1 MHAVQYY
8 EMHASHPFRIFAVSG
23 FLTIAIGVL
32 MLYVGGFSLLW
43 LYAILVL
50 LEVTFS
56 FDNAVINSKI
66 LMRLS
71 PLWQTLFLTVGI
83 FFAVFVVRFLFPI
96 LIVMLATGLPG
107 DKVVDLALNDP
118 DEYAHHVENAG
129 PMIEAFGGT
138 FLLMIGVY
146 YFVDRQKDVHWLSR
160 IESGLSKVARIRF
173 IKLASMLV
181 LAGVLFFTVE
191 HDVRQAVLISSL
203 LGIALHVGLESLS
216 SFFEKRNDNSESPGS
231 SSVSHMD
238 AEQDA
243 SEAHSRA
250 YKKYG
255 DASTGAGNTALR
267 HKSSAQAAE
276 LSGRTTMRQA
286 GRQQVGWAAFASFMY
301 LQVLDASFSLDG
313 VIGAFA
319 ITDMVL
325 LIMAGLGAGALWV
338 RSLTVYLV
346 RNGTLAKYRYLSHGA
361 HWAILALGLVMIAK
375 LYHVEMPEYVTGSL
389 GLIFITTA
397 VVSSIIEKRRLKV
410 Q

>member
-1 MHAVQYY
+1 MHKN
-8 EMHASHPFRIFAVSG
+8 HPFRIFAISG

-32 MLYVGGFSLLW
+32 MFYIGGFSLLW

-96 LIVMLATGLPG
+96 LIVMLTTGLSG
-107 DKVVDLALNDP
+107 DRVVDLALNHP
-118 DEYAHHVENAG
+118 DDYADEVEKAG

-146 YFVDRQKDVHWLSR
+146 YFVDRQKNVHWLSR
-160 IESGLSKVARIRF
+160 IEDGLSKIARIRF
-173 IKLASMLV
+173 IKLTSMLV
-181 LAGVLFFTVE
+181 LAGVLYATVE
-191 HDVRQAVLISSL
+191 SDVRQAVLISSL
-203 LGIALHVGLESLS
+203 LGIALHVGLESIS
-216 SFFEKRNDNSESPGS
+216 AFFEKRNGGGEKRKGK
-231 SSVSHMD
+231 M
-238 AEQDA
+238 A
-243 SEAHSRA
+243 
-250 YKKYG
+250 
-255 DASTGAGNTALR
+255 
-267 HKSSAQAAE
+267 
-276 LSGRTTMRQA
+276 
-286 GRQQVGWAAFASFMY
+286 QQVGWAAFASFMY

-397 VVSSIIEKRRLKV
+397 VVSSIIEKRR
-410 Q
+410 QSAS